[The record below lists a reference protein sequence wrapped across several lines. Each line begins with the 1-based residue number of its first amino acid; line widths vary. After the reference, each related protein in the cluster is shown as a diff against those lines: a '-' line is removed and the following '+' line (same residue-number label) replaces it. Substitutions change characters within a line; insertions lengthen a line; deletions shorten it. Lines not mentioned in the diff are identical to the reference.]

1 MKARNLVL
9 GMVLAANVLTA
20 QGDVFTTAAI
30 TTANTIMLTSAN
42 NARSSEKTGEKKM
55 TVIQLVKSLERHTEI
70 RDYIVHFI
78 DGKQCDFL
86 KLNANEIELEVTSF
100 HWNKIRGVLHIYV
113 EEVK

>member
-1 MKARNLVL
+1 MIWTRLILKPV
-9 GMVLAANVLTA
+9 
-20 QGDVFTTAAI
+20 Q
-30 TTANTIMLTSAN
+30 
-42 NARSSEKTGEKKM
+42 EKVKKM
-55 TVIQLVKSLERHTEI
+55 TVIQLVKSLERRVEI

-100 HWNKIRGVLHIYV
+100 HWNNRNDELHMYV